1 MNVRFLE
8 TFIWVAQLRSF
19 KAAAVK
25 CNLTQA
31 AISGRIAALEEEFNQ
46 PLFERKARSVHLTQ
60 AGRMLLPYAQQMV
73 EASKSMLH
81 LMHDELPL
89 RRRLRLGV
97 IESITHS
104 WFPELMQGLE
114 RELPDA
120 QIEITTESARR
131 LHQLMRNGEVDI
143 ALQADP
149 IVEEGMYNRELGAMR
164 MGWIC
169 LASSDVPGRM
179 SLSELT
185 SWPIIT
191 FPRDSQPYM
200 SLLHIME
207 KNGVWP
213 HNMHFVSSIG
223 ASRKLLEQ
231 GIGIATLPLAC
242 ARPFIESGDYRLIQC
257 DHALADMPLIASWR
271 PDHAMKLGAAI
282 LAIAREAMQ
291 AHAADRDDLVVLPEH
306 DVRLA

>member
-19 KAAAVK
+19 KAAAAK

-31 AISGRIAALEEEFNQ
+31 AISGRIAALEDECNQ
-46 PLFERKARSVHLTQ
+46 PLFERKPRSVHLTQ
-60 AGRMLLPYAQQMV
+60 AGRMLLPYAQQVV
-73 EASKSMLH
+73 ETSKSMLR
-81 LMHDELPL
+81 LMREAPL
-89 RRRLRLGV
+89 SRRIRLGV

-104 WFPELMQGLE
+104 WFPELMRGLA
-114 RELPDA
+114 RELSEA

-131 LHQLMRNGEVDI
+131 LHHLMRNGEVDI

-149 IVEEGMYNRELGAMR
+149 IVEENMYNREMGAMK
-164 MGWIC
+164 MGWVC
-169 LASSDVPGRM
+169 LTDSDVPQRL
-179 SLSELT
+179 SLNELT

-191 FPRDSQPYM
+191 FPRNSQPYM
-200 SLLHIME
+200 SLLHMME

-213 HNMHFVSSIG
+213 HQMHFVSSIG

-231 GIGIATLPLAC
+231 NIGIATLPVAC
-242 ARPFIESGDYRLIQC
+242 ARPFIESGEYRLVQC
-257 DHALADMPLIASWR
+257 DHTLPDMPLIASWR
-271 PDHAMKLGAAI
+271 PDHAVKLGATIVSIAI
-282 LAIAREAMQ
+282 DAMRT
-291 AHAADRDDLVVLPEH
+291 HAANRNDLVVLQEH